1 MSAYMLLCNFTDQ
14 GVGTIKDAAKR
25 GKAAREMAALH
36 RTLIPFLTLDRAV
49 SIPLRQKLWIFAD
62 PDTLR
67 PSGESVEWIGGQG
80 DIPCCAI
87 A

>member
-1 MSAYMLLCNFTDQ
+1 MSGEKGRWRRVRYSEAAGQLIKVSLPTKLL
-14 GVGTIKDAAKR
+14 
-25 GKAAREMAALH
+25 LH
-36 RTLIPFLTLDRAV
+36 RTLIPFWAPDQAV

-80 DIPCCAI
+80 DVPCCAI